1 MKMFENQEKR
11 EIKEPEKVV
20 VDNSTYIKQNLMKS
34 VDRSKEVYQAVEE
47 WLYSFEGAITK
58 QAFTHQMKRLD
69 FSDSIALNQLQRA
82 KGRRNIPLPPVPKNP
97 ALPKSAMEQMVEDT
111 YIALTGRKF
120 KPCIKATIK
129 ELKECGEV
137 YVLEVEELILQ
148 FKDYEHKGSSPQMID
163 KAIECDFLV
172 IVDLEM
178 PIHLEW
184 HIHEALNRI
193 LRKRKQKKKP
203 IISTWNRFNDC
214 NDFFESFKIYQV
226 DEFVQ

>member
-1 MKMFENQEKR
+1 MKMFENQDKR

-20 VDNSTYIKQNLMKS
+20 VDNTEYIKRNLMKS
-34 VDRSKEVYQAVEE
+34 VDRSKEVYLAVEE
-47 WLYSFEGAITK
+47 WLYSFEGALTK
-58 QAFTHQMKRLD
+58 SAFQHQMKRLD
-69 FSDSIALNQLQRA
+69 FNDSVALSQLQKA
-82 KGRRNIPLPPVPKNP
+82 KGRRVIPLPVAPKNP
-97 ALPKSAMEQMVEDT
+97 SLTRSAMEQMVLDT

-120 KPCIKATIK
+120 RQCIKSTIK
-129 ELKECGEV
+129 ELKECGDV

-148 FKDYEHKGSSPQMID
+148 FKDYEHKGSSPEMID

-226 DEFVQ
+226 DTFVQ